1 MSTRTSLHEIEGYFK
16 SLSNWGRWG
25 EEDILGT
32 LNYIGHQQRL
42 AALGL
47 AAEGSIVSCGRG
59 IEADTMG
66 NGAGRPLRLMVETG
80 EGAPETGWG
89 SAGEWIGMRIHG
101 RNITHLDGLSH
112 VFWNG
117 KAYNGRSA
125 RDVTAERGARG
136 GSIAT
141 LPGGAIAGRGVLL
154 DVPRAEGISYVEP
167 GTGISPDRLASCAR
181 RQGTDIEP
189 GNIVLI
195 RTGRDEAARQHGGS
209 ATGGRLAGLAPQCL
223 PLLHEWQVA
232 LLGSDGVNDPRP
244 DLPADDGVHLPIH
257 AVGLVAMGMW
267 LIDNLAV
274 EELAAAATRLSRW
287 AFTLV
292 VTALKI
298 EGGTGSPVNPIA
310 IL

>member
-189 GNIVLI
+189 GNIVSDTD
-195 RTGRDEAARQHGGS
+195 RPGRGRPPARRFGYRRP
-209 ATGGRLAGLAPQCL
+209 ARRAG
-223 PLLHEWQVA
+223 
-232 LLGSDGVNDPRP
+232 
-244 DLPADDGVHLPIH
+244 PAVP
-257 AVGLVAMGMW
+257 
-267 LIDNLAV
+267 
-274 EELAAAATRLSRW
+274 AAAARVAGRAARLGRGERS
-287 AFTLV
+287 A
-292 VTALKI
+292 
-298 EGGTGSPVNPIA
+298 S
-310 IL
+310 

>member
-1 MSTRTSLHEIEGYFK
+1 MSTGTSLRQVEGYFE

-25 EEDILGT
+25 EQDFLGT
-32 LNYIGHQQRL
+32 LNYIGRQQRL
-42 AALGL
+42 TALRLVG
-47 AAEGSIVSCGRG
+47 EGAIVSCGRN

-66 NGAGRPLRLMVETG
+66 SGAGQPLRLMVETG

-117 KAYNGRSA
+117 QAYNGRSA
-125 RDVTAERGARG
+125 RDVTAEKGARG
-136 GSIAT
+136 GSIVT
-141 LPGGAIAGRGVLL
+141 LPGGAITGRGVLL
-154 DVPRAEGISYVEP
+154 DVPSAEGISYVEP
-167 GTGISPDRLASCAR
+167 GTGISPERLASCAL
-181 RQGTDIEP
+181 RQGSAVEP
-189 GNIVLI
+189 GDIVLI
-195 RTGRDEAARQHGGS
+195 RTGRDEAAREHGGPVP
-209 ATGGRLAGLAPQCL
+209 GGLLAGLAPHCL

-244 DLPADDGVHLPIH
+244 DPPAGDGVHMPIH

-267 LIDNLAV
+267 LIDNLAL
-274 EELAAAATRLSRW
+274 EELSAEAARLGRW
-287 AFTLV
+287 TFTLV

-298 EGGTGSPVNPIA
+298 DGGTGSPVNPIA

>member
-1 MSTRTSLHEIEGYFK
+1 MSTRTSPREVEGYFE

-25 EEDILGT
+25 EQDVLGT
-32 LNYIGHQQRL
+32 LNYIGHKQRL

-47 AAEGSIVSCGRG
+47 AAEGAIVGCGRN

-66 NGAGRPLRLMVETG
+66 SGAGQPLRLMVETG

-89 SAGEWIGMRIHG
+89 SAGEWIGMRVHG

-117 KAYNGRSA
+117 RAYNGRSA
-125 RDVTAERGARG
+125 RDVTAGDGARG
-136 GSIAT
+136 GSIVT

-154 DVPRAEGISYVEP
+154 DVPRAEGVSYVEP
-167 GTGISPDRLASCAR
+167 GTGISPDRLAGCAR

-189 GNIVLI
+189 GDILVV
-195 RTGRDEAARQHGGS
+195 RTGRDEAARQHGGPVP
-209 ATGGRLAGLAPQCL
+209 GGRLAGLTPQCL
-223 PLLHEWQVA
+223 PLLHDWQVA
-232 LLGSDGVNDPRP
+232 LLGADGVNDPRP
-244 DLPADDGVHLPIH
+244 DPPGGGGVHMPIH

-267 LIDNLAV
+267 LIDNLAL
-274 EELAAAATRLSRW
+274 EELAAAAARLGRW
-287 AFTLV
+287 TFTFV

-298 EGGTGSPVNPIA
+298 NGGTGSPVNPIA